1 MDSGDIL
8 IQGQKQVE
16 GMTEDQLR
24 DSIKKSVFFIGC
36 KSVTD
41 SMHVNLNLVLI

>member
-24 DSIKKSVFFIGC
+24 DSTK
-36 KSVTD
+36 
-41 SMHVNLNLVLI
+41 NLLSLLGVSQLQTICMLI

>member
-8 IQGQKQVE
+8 IQGQEQVE

-24 DSIKKSVFFIGC
+24 DSTK
-36 KSVTD
+36 
-41 SMHVNLNLVLI
+41 NLLSLLGVSQLQTLCMLI

>member
-24 DSIKKSVFFIGC
+24 DSTKHLLSSLGVSQLQTLC
-36 KSVTD
+36 
-41 SMHVNLNLVLI
+41 MLI

>member
-1 MDSGDIL
+1 MDLGDIL

-24 DSIKKSVFFIGC
+24 DSTK
-36 KSVTD
+36 
-41 SMHVNLNLVLI
+41 NLLSLLGVSQLQTLCMLI

>member
-24 DSIKKSVFFIGC
+24 DSIK
-36 KSVTD
+36 
-41 SMHVNLNLVLI
+41 NLFSLLGVSQ

>member
-24 DSIKKSVFFIGC
+24 DSTK
-36 KSVTD
+36 
-41 SMHVNLNLVLI
+41 NLLSLLDVSQLQTLCMLILTWC

>member
-1 MDSGDIL
+1 MDSGYIL

-24 DSIKKSVFFIGC
+24 DSTK
-36 KSVTD
+36 
-41 SMHVNLNLVLI
+41 NLLSLLGVSQLQTLCMLI

>member
-24 DSIKKSVFFIGC
+24 DSTK
-36 KSVTD
+36 
-41 SMHVNLNLVLI
+41 NLLSLLDVSQLQTLCMLI

>member
-24 DSIKKSVFFIGC
+24 DSTKILLSLLGVSQLQTLC
-36 KSVTD
+36 
-41 SMHVNLNLVLI
+41 MLI

>member
-24 DSIKKSVFFIGC
+24 DSTK
-36 KSVTD
+36 
-41 SMHVNLNLVLI
+41 NLLSLLGVSQLQTLCMLI

>member
-24 DSIKKSVFFIGC
+24 DSTK
-36 KSVTD
+36 
-41 SMHVNLNLVLI
+41 NLLSFLGVSQLQTLCMLI

>member
-24 DSIKKSVFFIGC
+24 DSIK
-36 KSVTD
+36 
-41 SMHVNLNLVLI
+41 NLFSLLGVSQLQTICMLI

>member
-24 DSIKKSVFFIGC
+24 ESTK
-36 KSVTD
+36 
-41 SMHVNLNLVLI
+41 NLLSLLGVSQLQTLCMLI